1 MKIISLHVWWFPQKN
16 SCHVWHG
23 NHILIWCFTNKK
35 KCSPTYLLVAPN
47 KHTCAPKPFFQKLT
61 AAPAQQL
68 VKRCH
73 SWQVEPLQA

>member
-1 MKIISLHVWWFPQKN
+1 MFGGSPKKTIAMYGMEIISLFDASP
-16 SCHVWHG
+16 
-23 NHILIWCFTNKK
+23 LK
-35 KCSPTYLLVAPN
+35 KCYPIYLLVAPN

-68 VKRCH
+68 VTRCH